1 MSNCHSAQAEYSDHD
16 FKGGI
21 CNDCGEV
28 SKPDV
33 KALNAQIAMLEAKVT
48 ELTERNRKLAN
59 QIVGYGDRMQAT
71 IAGIVKEA
79 KVEALREAARSLLD
93 DPSAAPAT
101 VKWNYNRIYAGW
113 VLERAD
119 NLEAS

>member
-1 MSNCHSAQAEYSDHD
+1 MSEIPSSWQGKIQA
-16 FKGGI
+16 
-21 CNDCGEV
+21 
-28 SKPDV
+28 
-33 KALNAQIAMLEAKVT
+33 LEAKVT

-59 QIVGYGDRMQAT
+59 QIVGYGDRMQT
-71 IAGIVKEA
+71 VVGGVVKEA

-113 VLERAD
+113 ILERAD